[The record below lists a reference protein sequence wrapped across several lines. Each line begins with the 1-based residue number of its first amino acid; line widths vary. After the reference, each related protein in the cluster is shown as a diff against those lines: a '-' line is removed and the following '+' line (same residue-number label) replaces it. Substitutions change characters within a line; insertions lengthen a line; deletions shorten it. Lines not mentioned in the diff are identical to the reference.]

1 MHINWTNPA
10 LHDLEYIHRYY
21 VAQGSPSTADA
32 MHAAIFAAAEAIGE
46 MPQRG
51 RPGRIEGTRELVVPH
66 TPYII
71 AYRPSP
77 PRPDILAV
85 IHGARMWPESL

>member
-1 MHINWTNPA
+1 MHINWTEQA
-10 LHDLEYIHRYY
+10 LHDLEHIRRYY
-21 VAQGSPSTADA
+21 EAQGHPAVARATLTVILD
-32 MHAAIFAAAEAIGE
+32 AAEAIGE

-51 RPGRIEGTRELVVPH
+51 RPGRVAGTRELVVSH

-71 AYRPSP
+71 AYRPGSS
-77 PRPDILAV
+77 RPDILAV